1 MDATALRD
9 ETTLIRQLA
18 DKQEIAEVIYRRAR
32 AGDRKDMPLALSCYH
47 SGATEDHEGFNGLAE
62 DFIRNRSLLSKP
74 ADGPVKTL
82 WHFISNILV
91 EFTTADAA
99 AVESYHIA
107 VLVIRDDKGE
117 RDVTIGGRYLDRF
130 ERREGRWA
138 ISHREVVFDWSR
150 VEPATR
156 RYWDDFDGAKFLF
169 GRFDTSDPL
178 YTHLLAT
185 PAQR

>member
-1 MDATALRD
+1 VHAPALTD

-32 AGDRKDMPLALSCYH
+32 AGDRKDIPLALSCYH
-47 SGATEDHEGFNGLAE
+47 SGATEDHEGFTGSAA
-62 DFIRNRSLLSKP
+62 DFLLNRSLLSKP

-91 EFTTADAA
+91 ELTGADAA
-99 AVESYHIA
+99 SVESYHIA
-107 VLVIRDDKGE
+107 VLVIRDDNGA

-138 ISHREVVFDWSR
+138 IVHREVVFDWSR
-150 VEPATR
+150 MEPATR
-156 RYWDDFDGAKFLF
+156 QYWDDFDASRFLF

-178 YTHLLAT
+178 YTHLLAGKS
-185 PAQR
+185 QE